1 MKYFFFDC
9 DYNLRT
15 WNFVTLK
22 LQICRKKVPGKKGFV
37 SIFFDSVLFLEWAV
51 KRIAWVL
58 SFSQQLVKKCIH
70 SAIKNRSWHLL
81 GMVIWSPCSNNTCS
95 LCISE
100 VFIYNLCV
108 RLTAGG
114 QTAYHQG
121 PAMVR
126 DSGAKASTVNVSGP
140 GKGLTM
146 KPRLMDSSTTLLVEL
161 SLVVWIT
168 LSPPPYY
175 ETVFFP
181 ITIQQRL
188 TRGLARLTRTFC
200 YQGWGVVYAKP
211 PSLKFHCWSTPW
223 RSSFPPQI
231 PPKNVCPEN
240 VRQNLCAHASSM
252 PLQMFSGIRLYV
264 RFFSL
269 TWFRCFWSSATNLAS
284 RLSPNANRWACGH
297 CKPW

>member
-146 KPRLMDSSTTLLVEL
+146 KPRLMDSSTTLLVEV

-168 LSPPPYY
+168 LSPPPLLWDSFLSHHNS
-175 ETVFFP
+175 T
-181 ITIQQRL
+181 TIDPRVGTFDEDVLLPRVGCGVCQASLTKVSLLKYPMEVQFSSPNPPEECLPRKRAAKSLCACIQHAIANVLGDSLVRSFLLPYLVQVLLIFSNKSRL
-188 TRGLARLTRTFC
+188 T
-200 YQGWGVVYAKP
+200 
-211 PSLKFHCWSTPW
+211 
-223 RSSFPPQI
+223 SFPKCKQ
-231 PPKNVCPEN
+231 VGM
-240 VRQNLCAHASSM
+240 R
-252 PLQMFSGIRLYV
+252 PL
-264 RFFSL
+264 
-269 TWFRCFWSSATNLAS
+269 
-284 RLSPNANRWACGH
+284 
-297 CKPW
+297 